1 MTTVVW
7 TERALSDVEAIRDY
21 IARDSE
27 TAAAHMVAR
36 FLGAV
41 DLVAQFPRAGRVVP
55 ELEREDLRERILGNY
70 RIVYRNPS
78 SKCLACAH
86 LSLITSPAETIR
98 AGR

>member
-55 ELEREDLRERILGNY
+55 ELGREDVRERILGNY
-70 RIVYRNPS
+70 RIVYR
-78 SKCLACAH
+78 L
-86 LSLITSPAETIR
+86 LRGDAEVLTVHHAARRLEEI
-98 AGR
+98 GDT